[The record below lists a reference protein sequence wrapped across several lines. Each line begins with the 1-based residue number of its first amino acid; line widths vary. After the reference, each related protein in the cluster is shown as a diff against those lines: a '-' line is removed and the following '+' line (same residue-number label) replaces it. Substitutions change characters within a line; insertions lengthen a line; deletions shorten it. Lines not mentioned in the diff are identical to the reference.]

1 MITNETMQAAKDVA
15 EAGCLL
21 SNYYKENGVKNR
33 SVSVCITA
41 GQYPTLRLI
50 IGEFSEENGTFN
62 MCDTLEILL
71 DDEHKFGN
79 TFEQAA
85 EAIKREMERVENG

>member
-1 MITNETMQAAKDVA
+1 MISEKTMQAVLDVS
-15 EAGCLL
+15 EAVCLL
-21 SNYYKENGVKNR
+21 SNYYREKGVKNR
-33 SVSVCITA
+33 SVSSYVTA

-50 IGEFSEENGTFN
+50 IGEFSEDNGTFN

-85 EAIKREMERVENG
+85 DAIKREMERVENG